1 MVGYLY
7 RKFFLFLIG
16 CACVVGVQAKVA
28 VSTSIQLHA
37 EKTHFAQTGPYAEVE
52 SICKEMAHRYPL
64 WVKCFAIGRSQE
76 GRPIL
81 AMALSRTGVLTP
93 QQARRSKTPVVLA
106 IGGTHSGE
114 IDGKDAGLMLVR
126 DLLRQP
132 AKADLLRQQVLLF
145 VPVFNVDGHERPR
158 QFNRPNQNGP
168 LLQGERVTV
177 RRVNLNRD
185 WMLGQTPEMTAM
197 LNLIQQWD
205 PLLTVDMHATD
216 GLRFRHDVSLSM
228 SPMFSPDEGLREAAA
243 RFQALVLERI
253 TSKGHFPLFFTPVML
268 DKENP
273 AAGFM
278 LDADEPR
285 YSHVYAVLRNR
296 LGVLVEDQAWEPY
309 ANRVQTCKSVLES
322 MLEMIAK
329 HGKGML
335 DVALN
340 ADRNAWL
347 RERQPVHLVWRNVL
361 EYAPETASPSGEMDV
376 RGYEYTIHEHAP
388 VVDGRHITYHTDR
401 PTIWRIP
408 YYAQVE
414 PLLEF
419 SVKPPAGG
427 YLIPSGWAAAVQP
440 YLDRHKIIYRV
451 LRFPIKQVQVEEL
464 SLDTA
469 AIHIEPQSYQGLQ
482 RASINGRWTPA
493 QVDLMKG
500 AIWVPLNQPKALLAA
515 HLLEPSGPDSL
526 SSWGLFNAVY
536 EITDHVSNHRMLEL
550 SQWMYQQDDR
560 VRDLYGA
567 HVYEKLHV
575 LRESYDRRM
584 DDDEVFRNDPDHRLD
599 FWMHELPYHDPTY
612 NRYPILRTALN
623 AMQLDKRLKG
633 RPQTQ

>member
-1 MVGYLY
+1 
-7 RKFFLFLIG
+7 
-16 CACVVGVQAKVA
+16 
-28 VSTSIQLHA
+28 
-37 EKTHFAQTGPYAEVE
+37 
-52 SICKEMAHRYPL
+52 
-64 WVKCFAIGRSQE
+64 
-76 GRPIL
+76 
-81 AMALSRTGVLTP
+81 
-93 QQARRSKTPVVLA
+93 
-106 IGGTHSGE
+106 
-114 IDGKDAGLMLVR
+114 
-126 DLLRQP
+126 
-132 AKADLLRQQVLLF
+132 
-145 VPVFNVDGHERPR
+145 
-158 QFNRPNQNGP
+158 
-168 LLQGERVTV
+168 
-177 RRVNLNRD
+177 
-185 WMLGQTPEMTAM
+185 
-197 LNLIQQWD
+197 
-205 PLLTVDMHATD
+205 MHATD

-253 TSKGHFPLFFTPVML
+253 ISKGHFPLFFTPVML

-273 AAGFM
+273 AVGFM

-440 YLDRHKIIYRV
+440 YLDRHKIIHQV

>member
-1 MVGYLY
+1 MFGYFF
-7 RKFFLFLIG
+7 RKCFLFLIG
-16 CACVVGVQAKVA
+16 CGCVLGVQAKVISA
-28 VSTSIQLHA
+28 EPIQFQA
-37 EKTHFAQTGPYAEVE
+37 EKSNFVQTGPYAEVE
-52 SICKEMAHRYPL
+52 GFCKDMAHRYPL
-64 WVKCFAIGRSQE
+64 WVRCFSIGQSQE
-76 GRPIL
+76 GRSIL
-81 AMALSRTGVLTP
+81 AMALSRTGQLTP
-93 QQARRSKTPVVLA
+93 QQVRRRNTPVVLA
-106 IGGTHSGE
+106 IGGTHAGE
-114 IDGKDAGLMLVR
+114 IDGKDAGMMLVR
-126 DLLRQP
+126 DLLRRP
-132 AKADLLRQQVLLF
+132 AKSDPLRQQVLLF
-145 VPVFNVDGHERPR
+145 VPVFNVDGHEHPR

-168 LLQGERVTV
+168 VLQGERVTA

-185 WMLGQTPEMTAM
+185 WMLGQTPEMSAM
-197 LNLIQQWD
+197 LKLIQEWD

-228 SPMFSPDEGLREAAA
+228 SPMFNPDEGLREAAA
-243 RFQALVLERI
+243 RFQTLALDRI
-253 TSKGHFPLFFTPVML
+253 GSKGHYPLYFTPVLL

-309 ANRVQTCKSVLES
+309 ASRVQTCKDVLES
-322 MLEMIAK
+322 MLELIAT
-329 HGKGML
+329 HGKGLL
-335 DVALN
+335 DAALN

-347 RERQPVHLVWRNVL
+347 RERQAVHLVWRNAL
-361 EYAPETASPSGEMDV
+361 EFAPETASPTGEMDV

-419 SVKPPAGG
+419 SVKLPAGG
-427 YLIPSGWAAAVQP
+427 YLIPSGWAAAVRP
-440 YLDRHKIIYRV
+440 YLDRHKITYRV
-451 LRFPIKQVQVEEL
+451 LQSPAKHVQVEEL
-464 SLDTA
+464 NLDNA
-469 AIHIEPQSYQGLQ
+469 SIHIEPQSYQGLQ

-493 QVDLMKG
+493 QVDLARG
-500 AIWVPLNQPKALLAA
+500 AVWVPLNQPKALLAA

-526 SSWGLFNAVY
+526 SSWGVFNAVY

-550 SQWMYQQDDR
+550 SQWMYQQDER

-567 HVYEKLHV
+567 DVYQKLHV
-575 LRESYDRRM
+575 LRESYDTRM
-584 DDDEVFRNDPDHRLD
+584 DEDEGFRNDPDHRLD
-599 FWMHELPYHDPTY
+599 FWMQELPYHDPTY
-612 NRYPILRTALN
+612 NRYPILRTDLN
-623 AMQLDKRLKG
+623 AMLLDGRLKG
-633 RPQTQ
+633 TLHTH